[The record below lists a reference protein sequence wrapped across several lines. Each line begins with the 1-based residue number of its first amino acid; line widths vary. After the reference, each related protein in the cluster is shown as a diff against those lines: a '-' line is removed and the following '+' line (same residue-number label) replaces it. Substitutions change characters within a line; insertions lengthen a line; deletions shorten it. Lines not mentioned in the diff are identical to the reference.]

1 MISIPEIGSKGIE
14 KLRMSKVLL
23 VGAGAL
29 GSLCA
34 MYLAGAGVGNLTI
47 AEFDTIDI
55 SNLQRQLFFT
65 TSQAG
70 ESKLEVIC
78 KRIKDINPGVN
89 VLGLKKMIT
98 SSIALEIFPKF
109 DFIIDATDN
118 PHSKMMTDS
127 IATQCGKFYCIGG
140 VSGLKGQV
148 MCSGPGFTTYSE
160 IFNPEGVCQDMMPCS
175 INGVLGPVAGIIS
188 CIQACETIKHLT
200 GTGEM
205 LLNRVLIFDAATM
218 QCQTLSL
225 SS

>member
-1 MISIPEIGSKGIE
+1 MISIPEIGSRGME
-14 KLRMSKVLL
+14 TLQNSKVLL
-23 VGAGAL
+23 IGAGAL

-34 MYLAGAGVGNLTI
+34 MYLAGAGVGNITI

-78 KRIKDINPGVN
+78 QRIKDLNPNVN
-89 VLGLKKMIT
+89 VQGINKIIT
-98 SSIALEIFPKF
+98 TSIALEIFPEF

-118 PHSKMMTDS
+118 PHSKMMTDN

-140 VSGLKGQV
+140 VSSMRGQI
-148 MCSGPGFTTYSE
+148 MCSGPGYTTYSE
-160 IFNPEGVCQDMMPCS
+160 IFNPEGICSDLMPCS
-175 INGVLGPVAGIIS
+175 INGILGPVAGIIS

-225 SS
+225 YS